1 MANLAEPAIFIYL
14 QLPLLCSFWMPVFSA
29 NVVSSV
35 MFYDLRFLNG
45 DSAAYN
51 LFIYLFIHVL
61 LK

>member
-1 MANLAEPAIFIYL
+1 MFIL
-14 QLPLLCSFWMPVFSA
+14 NACFFVFA

-35 MFYDLRFLNG
+35 MFYDLGFLNG

-51 LFIYLFIHVL
+51 LFIYLFIHLL